1 MSKNIELSAVEATSY
16 WWTKTIIQKVR
27 EILIKKTC
35 SQNERRFAEI
45 FINYTERD
53 WRKLYLELNKYI
65 IENVN
70 NYIPQEII
78 GIDCYNQD
86 TAQNQHND
94 INRALSKI
102 TNKNIPDI
110 RLASYYRKDTVIYT
124 NIFEASIWYKSCGTT
139 NLPTQYDPDYIITG
153 DEKQLYL
160 NNLFL
165 ATVAKIQEIDNDF
178 NSISLLQK
186 NFCKTIG
193 SKKNLEKDKTQI
205 EERFYIAWKNA
216 NDKDI
221 ILGSI
226 YDETYSA
233 HFHKF
238 DFKEIEA
245 YIEEAQHYADIILKS
260 AKFKKK
266 IKSKQINQS

>member
-1 MSKNIELSAVEATSY
+1 MY
-16 WWTKTIIQKVR
+16 
-27 EILIKKTC
+27 
-35 SQNERRFAEI
+35 F
-45 FINYTERD
+45 
-53 WRKLYLELNKYI
+53 
-65 IENVN
+65 
-70 NYIPQEII
+70 
-78 GIDCYNQD
+78 
-86 TAQNQHND
+86 
-94 INRALSKI
+94 
-102 TNKNIPDI
+102 
-110 RLASYYRKDTVIYT
+110 
-124 NIFEASIWYKSCGTT
+124 
-139 NLPTQYDPDYIITG
+139 
-153 DEKQLYL
+153 

-260 AKFKKK
+260 TKFKKK